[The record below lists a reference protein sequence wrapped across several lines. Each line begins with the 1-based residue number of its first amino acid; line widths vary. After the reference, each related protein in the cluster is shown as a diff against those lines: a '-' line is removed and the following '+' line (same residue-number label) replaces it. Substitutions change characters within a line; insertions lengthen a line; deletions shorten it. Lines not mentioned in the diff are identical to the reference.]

1 MDATAIVNFDGMS
14 LRTAAVA
21 VMVTADGEGVA
32 GASASLIMVTGA
44 TSGTVAGAGVTGDDG
59 GYTFGNLLAGAYRV
73 DISVDSDEIEF
84 ADGTSW
90 TGQVAIGMTAEATF
104 AGTINRSAMISGMVT
119 VDGAGMAGVMV
130 TLSGGADDS
139 METGDDGSYSFSGLR
154 KGDYTV
160 SITNP
165 DENRYEFG
173 STTESVNLAVG
184 QSQSVSFAGSMVRSS
199 SISGRV
205 GLDDGTGVEGVTVT
219 LSGAADDEATTDAGG
234 LYTFTGLGA
243 GDYTVAITLSDE
255 AAAAYD
261 FAEEETSKDQTLG
274 DDNQETVNFTG
285 SHKMTA
291 TVSGMLFVDEAAKN
305 DSYDEGE
312 HRLPAPG
319 VPVVLVGPGVG
330 QQTPRTTDETGAFM
344 FSNLRA
350 GTYQLVVAITP
361 AVAMALGGL
370 RLRRIRDRLRDQ
382 SRCRRGRNA
391 EPSVRHHAPDGA
403 LPDDVEE
410 RRREG

>member
-1 MDATAIVNFDGMS
+1 M
-14 LRTAAVA
+14 
-21 VMVTADGEGVA
+21 
-32 GASASLIMVTGA
+32 
-44 TSGTVAGAGVTGDDG
+44 
-59 GYTFGNLLAGAYRV
+59 
-73 DISVDSDEIEF
+73 
-84 ADGTSW
+84 
-90 TGQVAIGMTAEATF
+90 
-104 AGTINRSAMISGMVT
+104 T
-119 VDGAGMAGVMV
+119 VDGTGMAGVMV
-130 TLSGGADDS
+130 TLGGGAEDS
-139 METGDDGSYSFSGLR
+139 TDTTDADGSYSFGGLR
-154 KGDYTV
+154 KGEYTV

-361 AVAMALGGL
+361 AVAMALGDYAYGGSATGYAINL
-370 RLRRIRDRLRDQ
+370 GVGEDATQNLPFDITHQTVHFQTTLKNGDE
-382 SRCRRGRNA
+382 RG
-391 EPSVRHHAPDGA
+391 DL
-403 LPDDVEE
+403 LPDAMVTLYSDIAGENKVG
-410 RRREG
+410 EGTTALDPYDSTVVTTIRFARAGTTGNTVYASVSSKDYHVDPDADMQAVGWDPKYTDTSAFNDANISI